1 MAVLHG
7 SRDFDHY
14 RSFLPVSDLMDVP
27 DLI

>member
-7 SRDFDHY
+7 SRDFDRY
-14 RSFLPVSDLMDVP
+14 RSVLPVPDLMDVP

>member
-7 SRDFDHY
+7 SRDFDRYH
-14 RSFLPVSDLMDVP
+14 SFLPVSDLMDVP